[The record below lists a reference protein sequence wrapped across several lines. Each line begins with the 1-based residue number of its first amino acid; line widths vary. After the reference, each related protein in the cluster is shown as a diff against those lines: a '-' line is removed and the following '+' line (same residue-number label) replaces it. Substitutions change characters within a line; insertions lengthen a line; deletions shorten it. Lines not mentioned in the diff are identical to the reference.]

1 MNIIQG
7 KVRKGKKRGKAL
19 GFPTAN
25 IPLHKNI
32 PEGVYVSKT
41 KINGDTYNSITFIGR
56 AKTFNE
62 TKYQAET
69 FIFSFERNI
78 YNKWITINLLK
89 KIRDNK
95 KFKSSQEL
103 VMQIKRDEKEA
114 KEYFEKNQIIEK

>member
-95 KFKSSQEL
+95 KFKSAQEL
-103 VMQIKRDEKEA
+103 VMQIKRDEKET